1 MKFKE
6 FHLKDAR
13 ASHLKI
19 QCSKDC
25 LSSPQQWQYMGQSSE
40 TLPILIAIVLYLYP
54 QRKRIIHENPKLN
67 WGYFKLSII
76 IALFFENLLL
86 S

>member
-6 FHLKDAR
+6 FHLKYAR

-25 LSSPQQWQYMGQSSE
+25 LSSPQQGQILGQSSE
-40 TLPILIAIVLYLYP
+40 TLPILIAIVVIVFITTGQTYDP
-54 QRKRIIHENPKLN
+54 RKP
-67 WGYFKLSII
+67 
-76 IALFFENLLL
+76 
-86 S
+86 

>member
-25 LSSPQQWQYMGQSSE
+25 LSSPQHGQVLGKSSE
-40 TLPILIAIVLYLYP
+40 TLPILIAIVVLLYLLIS
-54 QRKRIIHENPKLN
+54 KNK
-67 WGYFKLSII
+67 S
-76 IALFFENLLL
+76 
-86 S
+86 

>member
-25 LSSPQQWQYMGQSSE
+25 LSSPQQGQELGQSSE
-40 TLPILIAIVLYLYP
+40 TLPILITIVVLYL
-54 QRKRIIHENPKLN
+54 
-67 WGYFKLSII
+67 
-76 IALFFENLLL
+76 
-86 S
+86 

>member
-19 QCSKDC
+19 QYSKD
-25 LSSPQQWQYMGQSSE
+25 L
-40 TLPILIAIVLYLYP
+40 
-54 QRKRIIHENPKLN
+54 
-67 WGYFKLSII
+67 II
-76 IALFFENLLL
+76 IATIGARFGTIF
-86 S
+86 

>member
-25 LSSPQQWQYMGQSSE
+25 LSSPQQGQDLGQSSE
-40 TLPILIAIVLYLYP
+40 TLPILIAIVVLYL
-54 QRKRIIHENPKLN
+54 
-67 WGYFKLSII
+67 
-76 IALFFENLLL
+76 
-86 S
+86 